1 MKISI
6 IGTGL
11 IGGSIA
17 LKLKENNFTD
27 FVYGI
32 DQNEENLN
40 KALELNI
47 IDEKADFEAG
57 IKNSELII
65 ISIPFFFTIYPVPAP

>member
-1 MKISI
+1 MKIGI

-17 LKLKENNFTD
+17 LKLKEKNFTD
-27 FVYGI
+27 FVCGI

-40 KALELNI
+40 KALELKI
-47 IDEKADFEAG
+47 VDEKAE
-57 IKNSELII
+57 
-65 ISIPFFFTIYPVPAP
+65 FTSLKKLK

>member
-1 MKISI
+1 MKIGI

-17 LKLKENNFTD
+17 LKLKEKNFTD

-47 IDEKADFEAG
+47 IDEKAE
-57 IKNSELII
+57 
-65 ISIPFFFTIYPVPAP
+65 FTSLKKLK

>member
-1 MKISI
+1 MKIGI

-17 LKLKENNFTD
+17 LKLKEKNFTD

-32 DQNEENLN
+32 DQNEEKAITPQTVEPNIFSIN
-40 KALELNI
+40 K
-47 IDEKADFEAG
+47 EATAAKIPP
-57 IKNSELII
+57 IKNNHQL
-65 ISIPFFFTIYPVPAP
+65 FVPQ